1 MKMKVKQQIID
12 QNDITLHPKTDKV
25 LVKVRII

>member
-1 MKMKVKQQIID
+1 MKMKEKRRIIG
-12 QNDITLHPKTDKV
+12 QNDITLQPKTDKV